1 MHRHVWPDRVPDV
14 LHAAVLFAIH
24 QNEHLRDTQASLRAA
39 ANRVKDRLSRGHN
52 IVHDRDEIILITSGG
67 VLIRTRV
74 HEIRE
79 MGRNTQGVTLIQLD
93 EGEKLAGLE
102 KLLETEYDDKDEAAS
117 SEPEPDAPPGEA
129 PPEGA

>member
-1 MHRHVWPDRVPDV
+1 MGDRG
-14 LHAAVLFAIH
+14 
-24 QNEHLRDTQASLRAA
+24 
-39 ANRVKDRLSRGHN
+39 ANREPATAD
-52 IVHDRDEIILITSGG
+52 
-67 VLIRTRV
+67 
-74 HEIRE
+74 EIRE